1 LTDSKSIPK
10 CEPKPKI
17 DSAQCICVSNPPP
30 TDDANTGHILR
41 RSRWATQNC
50 APLHRDAFVQR
61 WARDRVRPA
70 LPGSAAALA
79 VSARRA
85 CDGARR
91 LGARRSEL
99 GGDLLGRRGKAASRR
114 GGSMAVG
121 ARPRDDLPGEAE
133 CARRGEASPRWPAV
147 RRARGGRGSGSGC
160 EIWRRS
166 AGRRCG
172 ARGGRKR
179 ATGRKGTGG
188 WILYFCVACWRR
200 KYLGT

>member
-1 LTDSKSIPK
+1 M
-10 CEPKPKI
+10 
-17 DSAQCICVSNPPP
+17 
-30 TDDANTGHILR
+30 
-41 RSRWATQNC
+41 TQT
-50 APLHRDAFVQR
+50 PDAFCVAADGRRKIASLSTATHSSSGGLATGRGRRFQAPR
-61 WARDRVRPA
+61 R
-70 LPGSAAALA
+70 GAAALV

-99 GGDLLGRRGKAASRR
+99 GGDLLGRRGEAASRR